1 MFRQLTTISLF
12 LYTMIVV
19 SQAQDFELLSD
30 RVMDFGT
37 VMQDSVLVGKIEF
50 INSGSQPMVISRVHT
65 SCGCTVAKLDKMEY
79 QPGEKGEIQVSF
91 NTKGFSGFSRKYVT
105 ITLSQG
111 QPVSSR
117 VVLQTKITTPVQI
130 EPAFLDLQNITLEGE
145 PNERYLEI
153 TNNTDQAITVEE
165 IKTNIKN
172 LDLSLDTIIL
182 QPGSTEKVKIIY
194 SPSRIGRNDGFI
206 DLKMNTPA
214 STIKRI
220 PVFINVR
227 DTAVN

>member
-1 MFRQLTTISLF
+1 MLQQSTMFALF
-12 LYTMIVV
+12 LYAMVIV
-19 SQAQDFELLSD
+19 SQAQDFELLSE

-37 VMQDSVLVGKIEF
+37 VMQDSVLVGQIEF
-50 INSGSQPMVISRVHT
+50 KNSGTQPIVISRVHT

-117 VVLQTKITTPVQI
+117 VVLQAKISTPIQV
-130 EPAFLDLQNITLEGE
+130 EPAFLDLQDITLEGK
-145 PNERYLEI
+145 PSERSLEI
-153 TNNTDQAITVEE
+153 TNNTNSTLQVEE

-172 LDLSLDTIIL
+172 LDISLDTVTL
-182 QPGSTEKVKIIY
+182 QPGSTEKIKIIY
-194 SPSRIGRNDGFI
+194 TPSRLGRSDGFI
-206 DLKMNTPA
+206 DLKMNTPT
-214 STIKRI
+214 STTKRI

-227 DTAVN
+227 NSAGN